1 MSRPKCCYN
10 IGFFPKVK
18 EFMPE
23 GKKKG
28 SACVEITP
36 QEVEAMR
43 LKHLKG
49 LEQTEAAKKMGISQS
64 SFQRLLS
71 SAHTKVTRVIVGG
84 KNLKICK

>member
-23 GKKKG
+23 GKKK
-28 SACVEITP
+28 SAGYIAITP
-36 QEVEAMR
+36 EEVEAMR
-43 LKHLKG
+43 LKHIKG
-49 LEQTEAAKKMGISQS
+49 LEQIVAAKKMGISQS

-71 SAHTKVTRVIVGG
+71 SAHKKVSKVIVGG
-84 KNLKICK
+84 KFLKICK